1 LPGGTGAVACALWCN
16 RTLFTARVDLRGL
29 EVHGRTWLVGARIG
43 EDPSASAAHRLLGS
57 IRSYG
62 YHWV

>member
-1 LPGGTGAVACALWCN
+1 MFTGRADV
-16 RTLFTARVDLRGL
+16 RGL
-29 EVHGRTWLVGARIG
+29 EVHGRTWLVGAALA
-43 EDPSASAAHRLLGS
+43 DDTTPAAAGRLLAS